1 MKSYF
6 KEGTNLEIIY
16 FKEGDTIIIKQIV
29 DDNVV
34 IYEQRLIESRLSEF
48 TYDKMFYNELYEQ
61 ETNIASGFLE
71 SRNETSKCVIQ

>member
-6 KEGTNLEIIY
+6 KEGTDLEIIY
-16 FKEGDTIIIKQIV
+16 FKEGDTNIVKQIL
-29 DDNVV
+29 DDSVV
-34 IYEQRLIESRLSEF
+34 IYEQRLIKSRLSEF

-71 SRNETSKCVIQ
+71 CRDETSKCVIQ

>member
-1 MKSYF
+1 MNSYF
-6 KEGTNLEIIY
+6 KKGTNLEIIY
-16 FKEGDTIIIKQIV
+16 FKEGDTTIIKQIL

-48 TYDKMFYNELYEQ
+48 TYDKMFYNELYEH

-71 SRNETSKCVIQ
+71 RRNENGKCVIQ

>member
-1 MKSYF
+1 MNSYF
-6 KEGTNLEIIY
+6 KKGTNLEIIY
-16 FKEGDTIIIKQIV
+16 FKEGDTTIIKQIV

-71 SRNETSKCVIQ
+71 RRNENGKCVIQ

>member
-16 FKEGDTIIIKQIV
+16 FKEDDTIIKQIM

-71 SRNETSKCVIQ
+71 RRNENGKCVIQ